1 MLPTFLVV
9 GYNPLNPV
17 FFSFL
22 NSVFD
27 GSVVLPAAVSLVV
40 LRAGAEQQQHCIA
53 QSCVL
58 PSFLSG
64 EFITAIVVNPPER
77 KLAKGTSVHWRAC
90 RQQPRQTP
98 NASVHAGAAAT
109 SREPCAGALRP
120 SARRNHRARLP
131 RRRKPLLSATV
142 ASAAHRTPIGSPA
155 FKPGTATWPSV
166 SAAMSRC
173 CLDSH

>member
-1 MLPTFLVV
+1 M
-9 GYNPLNPV
+9 
-17 FFSFL
+17 
-22 NSVFD
+22 
-27 GSVVLPAAVSLVV
+27 V
-40 LRAGAEQQQHCIA
+40 LRAAAEQQQHCIVH
-53 QSCVL
+53 SCVL

-109 SREPCAGALRP
+109 SREPCVGALCP
-120 SARRNHRARLP
+120 SARRNHRARLL
-131 RRRKPLLSATV
+131 RREPLLSAV
-142 ASAAHRTPIGSPA
+142 ASAAHRTPPLPPLPIGSPA